1 MGLLFFD
8 TPLLST
14 NFSQLQLNRQASPST
29 AELRKIFPGLISP
42 YFPNFIFRVISAN
55 YDCTLIDIKIGFV
68 IIKLKSTKSN
78 YGEPHTFSAEQEN
91 AGLVISCSRPASFTL

>member
-1 MGLLFFD
+1 LADTVTGLL
-8 TPLLST
+8 
-14 NFSQLQLNRQASPST
+14 QLHKQARPST

-55 YDCTLIDIKIGFV
+55 YERTFFNIKIGFV
-68 IIKLKSTKSN
+68 IIILKSTKSN

-91 AGLVISCSRPASFTL
+91 AELVISSSRPASFTLLYYLW